1 MLTPSQAWGEVLQ
14 VHCPFEFLQQL
25 YEVGNVILLL
35 LLRKL
40 RFRGSSNFPKVTE
53 QGQNRDLPPYVS
65 DSRARLLTIIHYPCT
80 GQTVLCAEYRQT
92 HTRAGMYTHRKGEI
106 NVVWSW
112 GQGRDLVWL
121 LEGRVGALASFCKI
135 QCS

>member
-1 MLTPSQAWGEVLQ
+1 MLTPSQARGEVL
-14 VHCPFEFLQQL
+14 HGHYPLEFLQQL
-25 YEVGNVILLL
+25 YEVGNIILLL

-65 DSRARLLTIIHYPCT
+65 DSRARLLTIIRYPCT
-80 GQTVLCAEYRQT
+80 GQTVLCAEYTDT
-92 HTRAGMYTHRKGEI
+92 HTCMHVHTQEGEI

-121 LEGRVGALASFCKI
+121 LEGRVGALASFCEL
-135 QCS
+135 QCG